1 MSRLFYFISTNSS
14 NLYFVSNPK
23 ASVVALCGGLFIMV
37 GSQEQGFSLI
47 SRAGIGYIVVQ
58 MIPLFMRLLVEIAKA
73 IYMKAIDVF
82 YIIIIY

>member
-1 MSRLFYFISTNSS
+1 
-14 NLYFVSNPK
+14 
-23 ASVVALCGGLFIMV
+23 MV
-37 GSQEQGFSLI
+37 GSQERGFPLI

-73 IYMKAIDVF
+73 IYMNVIDVF

>member
-1 MSRLFYFISTNSS
+1 M
-14 NLYFVSNPK
+14 
-23 ASVVALCGGLFIMV
+23 ALCGGLFIMV
-37 GSQEQGFSLI
+37 GSQERGFPLI

-73 IYMKAIDVF
+73 IYMNAIDVF

>member
-1 MSRLFYFISTNSS
+1 MSI
-14 NLYFVSNPK
+14 K
-23 ASVVALCGGLFIMV
+23 SVVALCGGLFIMV
-37 GSQEQGFSLI
+37 GSQERGFSLI